1 MNAEPEIRPYPFSHG
16 DVPLEG
22 VLAVPRDRCQP
33 LPGILLIHEFTGLG
47 RHVTDRAADLARL
60 GYAVLCADMYG
71 AGVRPRDREQAL
83 ELARSFRR
91 DRARMRE
98 RAAANLSALAAL
110 PAADSARLF
119 AAGFSFGGCAALEL
133 CRHDPL
139 CQPDAPFSLRAA
151 ASFYG
156 YLDAPLPC
164 APGLARPPMLVLLG
178 ARDKVVP
185 LSDVPGFAGEMEAAG
200 ADYRMVVY
208 SGAGHAF
215 MNPYAPDLPEEG
227 SAYCAKT
234 AALAFREMCDHFAEH
249 GGQPSVQ
256 PETPGA

>member
-1 MNAEPEIRPYPFSHG
+1 MNAEPEIRPHALHDG
-16 DVPLEG
+16 DVSLEG

-33 LPGILLIHEFTGLG
+33 LPGVLLIHEFTGLG
-47 RHVTDRAADLARL
+47 RHVTEEAAALARE

-71 AGVRPRDREQAL
+71 PDARPRDREEAL
-83 ELARSFRR
+83 AISRSFRA

-98 RAAANLSALAAL
+98 RAAVNLAALAAL
-110 PAADSARLF
+110 SFVDPSRLF
-119 AAGFSFGGCAALEL
+119 AAGYSFGGCAALEL

-139 CQPDAPFSLRAA
+139 FVPGAPFRLRAA

-164 APGLARPPMLVLLG
+164 APGLSRPPMLVLLG

-185 LSDVPGFAGEMEAAG
+185 LSDAPAFAGEMEAAG
-200 ADYRMVVY
+200 AAYRMVVY

-215 MNPYAPDLPEEG
+215 SNPYAPDLPDEG
-227 SAYCAKT
+227 AGYSQKT
-234 AALAFREMCDHFAEH
+234 AALAFEEMLAHFAEH
-249 GGQPSVQ
+249 GGVPR
-256 PETPGA
+256 PAK